1 VDRSEQRDFVY
12 SLARHAVGSVAPEE
26 LAFFAATSESYFR
39 DPDHALADRHR
50 SDQVLGSGFDIV
62 VTLISP
68 VALAVAAGVYQLLTE
83 KAGEAVARKG
93 LRLLGRLRRN
103 GKEAEARPVSLPL
116 TDEQRVEVR
125 RVAEERARALGLTE
139 DQVRLLVGA
148 ILDGLDRRE

>member
-1 VDRSEQRDFVY
+1 MDRSEQRDFVY
-12 SLARHAVGSVAPEE
+12 SLARLAVSSVAPDE
-26 LAFFAATSESYFR
+26 LPFFAATSESYFR

-83 KAGEAVARKG
+83 KAGEALARKG

-103 GKEAEARPVSLPL
+103 GKESETRSVSLPL

-148 ILDGLDRRE
+148 ILAGLDQGE